1 MQHYSNNESQFSS
14 YDLGLT
20 ASLVCSGFPVD
31 FLDKSNPRKVEFYFQ
46 RADGLDQAIQMYW
59 ANLLQVP
66 ALSYFN
72 ALKMLKNRIYS
83 E

>member
-1 MQHYSNNESQFSS
+1 MDNYNSNTQQFSS
-14 YDLGLT
+14 YDLGLA
-20 ASLVCSGFPVD
+20 ASLVCNGFPVD

-46 RADGLDQAIQMYW
+46 RADGLDQTIQMYW
-59 ANLLQVP
+59 ANQLQVP